1 MGGLYDKFVCFSYN
15 TAVLVSP
22 ECDKVYEYSVLL
34 LRLACFYME
43 FADAIREGDCGC
55 ILRCWKHMLPL
66 FSGSGNKSYTSEPA
80 NILVQHFVHFPHT
93 LLICIFHVLVE
104 FDFVVG
110 SRL

>member
-1 MGGLYDKFVCFSYN
+1 MGLYDKFVCFSYN

-80 NILVQHFVHFPHT
+80 NILVQHFIHFPHT
-93 LLICIFHVLVE
+93 LLICIFHVLVI
-104 FDFVVG
+104 
-110 SRL
+110 